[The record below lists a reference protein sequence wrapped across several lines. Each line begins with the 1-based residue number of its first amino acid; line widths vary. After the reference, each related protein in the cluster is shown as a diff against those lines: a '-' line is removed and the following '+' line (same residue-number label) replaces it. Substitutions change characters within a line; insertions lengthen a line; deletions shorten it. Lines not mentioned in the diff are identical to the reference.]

1 MGRLLFIDW
10 LKGVFVIWMVPT
22 HAFDGLFPYELKS
35 TPLYQSIA
43 FFNGLVAP
51 VFLLSSGFLAVY
63 TFKGEKIYQ
72 RLRRGVE
79 LMAFGYF
86 LQMPTSSI
94 PKMFVNPQSVLE
106 GINIFQRVDILI
118 CIGLGVIVLS
128 SLLYVVRDKLKR
140 VLLFLFLAFFFWY
153 FSPFINKFGENLPP
167 FIAPYFSFKNSL
179 FPPFP
184 YWGYFFFGSALA
196 SAFLLNRK
204 IFFALSLIPIFAL
217 FLNFFLNFP
226 RYETSL
232 GYILLKTGVVILLIY
247 ILMGAE
253 NFGFRFK
260 PLALLGRN
268 SLLSYAFHNSIVYG
282 SPFTKPLLY
291 YYGHVG
297 WLKGM
302 LIGTLIL
309 ALTWVFVYSWEI
321 LRKNYGQRPA
331 REFWKFATLTVLL
344 SPW

>member
-1 MGRLLFIDW
+1 VGRLLFIDW
-10 LKGVFVIWMVPT
+10 LRGVFVIWMVPT
-22 HAFDGLFPYELKS
+22 HTFDGLFPHELKS

-94 PKMFVNPQSVLE
+94 RKMFLNPQSVLE
-106 GINIFQRVDILI
+106 GINTFQRVDILI

-128 SLLYVVRDKLKR
+128 SLLYIVRDKLKR
-140 VLLFLFLAFFFWY
+140 VLLFLLLAFFFWY

-179 FPPFP
+179 FPP
-184 YWGYFFFGSALA
+184 
-196 SAFLLNRK
+196 
-204 IFFALSLIPIFAL
+204 
-217 FLNFFLNFP
+217 FP

-260 PLALLGRN
+260 PLALLGKN

-302 LIGTLIL
+302 LIGTLVL
-309 ALTWVFVYSWEI
+309 ALTCVFVYSWEI
-321 LRKNYGQRPA
+321 LRKNYGQKPA